1 MNASCLFT
9 WPTDR
14 GECSPDLGVGIDTV
28 RFAGPSSEAMMNEL
42 LHQQIDRMIDHE
54 TGEIID
60 RRRGAHGYVAVG
72 ASMVRINSR
81 PTNGDIAISFE
92 VSMPT
97 MLCGHN
103 RDPLQ
108 ADVLMDATDA
118 ALSILAEQLP
128 DVPRLADLRLR
139 RLDLARD
146 FHGLPEPTATLSVLS
161 RRQIPHAKYHEL
173 HPRPNGHMQSFSRGS
188 LSQYLVRGYAK
199 GYELAAKASGVG
211 DADRQRLLR
220 AWAHESENQ
229 LRYELQLRAPL
240 LKRLGLTTMDDC
252 TPDRLHAVARRY
264 YDHAGWSAPFGGG
277 RAARQLTLTALSEEL
292 SAARY
297 RSLLAYLY
305 GEEHGID
312 SGLSRHA
319 VDAVRPI
326 ARRHRLL
333 DPVDASA
340 TRRLDF
346 DSGHEIDVV

>member
-1 MNASCLFT
+1 
-9 WPTDR
+9 
-14 GECSPDLGVGIDTV
+14 
-28 RFAGPSSEAMMNEL
+28 MNEL
-42 LHQQIDRMIDHE
+42 LHQQIDRIVDHD

-60 RRRGAHGYVAVG
+60 RRRGAHGYVPVG
-72 ASMVRINSR
+72 ASMVRIDSR
-81 PTNGDIAISFE
+81 PTSSDITISFE

-103 RDPLQ
+103 RDPLR
-108 ADVLMDATDA
+108 ADILMDATDA
-118 ALSILAEQLP
+118 ALSVLAEQLP
-128 DVPRLADLRLR
+128 DVPRLSDLRLR

-146 FHGLPEPTATLSVLS
+146 FHGLPEPSATLSVLS
-161 RRQIPHAKYHEL
+161 RRQIPYAKHHQL
-173 HPRPNGHMQSFSRGS
+173 HPRPNGQMQSFSRGS

-199 GYELAAKASGVG
+199 GYELADKAGGVG
-211 DADRQRLLR
+211 DAERQRLLR
-220 AWAHESENQ
+220 AWASKSESQ

-252 TPDRLHAVARRY
+252 TPERLHDVARRY
-264 YDHAGWSAPFGGG
+264 YDHAGWSTPYGGG
-277 RAARQLTLTALSEEL
+277 RAARQRTLAALSEEL
-292 SAARY
+292 SPARY

-305 GEEHGID
+305 GEEHDID

-326 ARRHRLL
+326 ARRHQLL
-333 DPVDASA
+333 DAVDASA